1 MFTTL
6 CIHPCTEYLSL
17 PRSEES
23 RIIHFGFN
31 FWNVY
36 RILLRNDWS

>member
-6 CIHPCTEYLSL
+6 GIHPCTEYLSL
-17 PRSEES
+17 PRPEES